1 MIVSTLSTY
10 PGKKVVKDLGIV
22 FAYDDAIRMN
32 RIAMNMD
39 KYLNHALDYL
49 GEKAKERG
57 ANAVLGICFDVRDTM
72 KPMLIG
78 TAVILEEEEE
88 IK

>member
-22 FAYDDAIRMN
+22 FAYDDAIRMT

-49 GEKAKERG
+49 GEKAQERG

-72 KPMLIG
+72 KPMLMG
-78 TAVILEEEEE
+78 TAVILEDEV
-88 IK
+88 

>member
-22 FAYDDAIRMN
+22 FAYDDAIRYN

-39 KYLNHALDYL
+39 KYLNHALDCL
-49 GEKAKERG
+49 ADKAKDRG
-57 ANAVLGICFDVRDTM
+57 VNAVLGICFDIRDTM
-72 KPMLIG
+72 KPMLMG
-78 TAVILEEEEE
+78 TAVILEDEGES
-88 IK
+88 K